1 VIERELARLVRDALA
16 SAASEIGLTRLPDE
30 VEIVRPRQK
39 EHGDF
44 TTNVALAVGAA
55 VGADPRQVAET
66 IIAHLPETDFVSRV
80 EVAGP
85 GFLNF
90 FMAHV
95 WLYGVLEEVGR
106 LGSAY
111 GRIDVGAGEK
121 VQVEFVS
128 TNPTGP
134 LHVGHGRNAAVG
146 DSLALVL
153 SAAGFE
159 VSREYYVNDAG
170 TQIALFVA
178 SVEARYLQHLGHEA
192 EVPEGGYHGTSVAE
206 LAASIAQDIGDSLAD
221 IPEAERRARLHGEA
235 IGRTLKGI
243 KATLERFGIRFDT
256 WFHESELRD
265 TGRVAQAV
273 ELLRERGLAYD
284 ADGATWFAATRFGD
298 VKDRVLVRADGEPTY
313 FASDCAYL
321 REKFARGF
329 DRVIYVWGADH
340 HGTVKRLQGAAQ
352 AYGYELD
359 RIEFI
364 ITQLVALYRGGEPVR
379 MSKRTGDIV
388 TLDEL
393 IDEVGSDAARYTLLA
408 RSTDTALDFDIE
420 LVKRRSLDN
429 PVYYVQYAHARIA
442 SLLRYAAEQG
452 VSLEPF
458 EKVRAEE
465 LVHETELDLLRKI
478 AEMPE
483 QLHFAADARAPYR
496 LTRYAEELAA
506 GFHRFYT
513 ECRVVTEDAD
523 LTQARLHLA
532 AAARQTIANV
542 LGLLGVSAPESMDR
556 LAGEDES

>member
-1 VIERELARLVRDALA
+1 MIERELARLVRDALA
-16 SAASEIGLTRLPDE
+16 NAAPEIGLSQLPDE
-30 VEIVRPRQK
+30 IEIVRPRQK

-55 VGADPRQVAET
+55 VGADPRQVAGA
-66 IIAHLPETDFVSRV
+66 IIVHMPETDFVSRV
-80 EVAGP
+80 EIAGP

-95 WLYGVLEEVGR
+95 WLYGVLEEVHR
-106 LGSAY
+106 LGPEY
-111 GRIDVGAGEK
+111 GRIDIGKGEK
-121 VQVEFVS
+121 VQDEYVS

-134 LHVGHGRNAAVG
+134 LHIGHGRNAAVG
-146 DSLALVL
+146 DSLANVL
-153 SAAGFE
+153 SAAGFK
-159 VSREYYVNDAG
+159 VTREYYVNDAG
-170 TQIALFVA
+170 TQIALFVQ
-178 SVEARYLQHLGHEA
+178 SVEARYLQHLGRDA
-192 EVPEGGYHGTSVAE
+192 EVPEGGYHGSYIAE
-206 LAASIAQDIGDSLAD
+206 LANAIADDVGDELLHLS
-221 IPEAERRARLHGEA
+221 EEQRRARLHKEA
-235 IGRTLKGI
+235 IDRALDGI
-243 KATLERFGIRFDT
+243 RHTLERFGVRFDN
-256 WFHESELRD
+256 WFHESTLRES
-265 TGRVAQAV
+265 GRVAQAV

-284 ADGATWFAATRFGD
+284 AEGATWFVATRFGD
-298 VKDRVLVRADGEPTY
+298 VKDRVLIRADGEPTY

-329 DRVIYVWGADH
+329 DRLIYVWGADH

-352 AYGYELD
+352 AFGYDVD

-393 IDEVGSDAARYTLLA
+393 IDEVGADAARYTLLT

-442 SLLRYAAEQG
+442 SLLLFADDQG
-452 VSLEPF
+452 VALEPF

-483 QLHFAADARAPYR
+483 QLQLAADARAPYR

-542 LGLLGVSAPESMDR
+542 LALLGVTAPDSMDR
-556 LAGEDES
+556 LAADEDS

>member
-16 SAASEIGLTRLPDE
+16 SAAPELGLSNLPEDI
-30 VEIVRPRQK
+30 EIVRPRQK

-55 VGADPRQVAET
+55 TGRDPRSVAQT
-66 IIAHLPETDFVSRV
+66 ILEHLRQTTFVARV

-90 FMAHV
+90 HMAHE
-95 WLYGVLEEVGR
+95 WLYGVLQEVER
-106 LGSAY
+106 LGPKY
-111 GRIDVGAGEK
+111 GRIDVGGGEK
-121 VQVEFVS
+121 VQVEYVS

-134 LHVGHGRNAAVG
+134 LHVGHGRNGAVG
-146 DSLALVL
+146 DSLANVL
-153 SAAGFE
+153 AAAGFK

-178 SVEARYLQHLGHEA
+178 SVEARYLQHLGREA
-192 EVPEGGYHGTSVAE
+192 KVPEGGYQGPYVAE
-206 LAASIAQDIGDSLAD
+206 LAAAIAEDVGDSLAEL
-221 IPEAERRARLHGEA
+221 PEEERRARLHQEA
-235 IGRTLKGI
+235 IGRTLAGI
-243 KATLERFGIRFDT
+243 GSTLERFGIRFDS
-256 WFHESELRD
+256 WFHESKLRD
-265 TGRVAQAV
+265 SGRVAQAV

-284 ADGATWFAATRFGD
+284 AEGATWFAATRFGD

-329 DRVIYVWGADH
+329 DRLIYVWGADH

-352 AYGYELD
+352 AYGYPLD

-393 IDEVGSDAARYTLLA
+393 IDEVGADAARYTLLT

-442 SLLRYAAEQG
+442 SLLLFADEQG
-452 VSLEPF
+452 VALEPF

-483 QLHFAADARAPYR
+483 QLQLAADARAPYR
-496 LTRYAEELAA
+496 LTRYGEELAA

-542 LGLLGVSAPESMDR
+542 LVLLGVSAPDSMDR
-556 LAGEDES
+556 LAETDDS